1 MIVVLTLALGVGANN
16 AIFGLVN
23 GILLRPVPVN
33 SPEQIMVSAGQVQG
47 DTLGIFTPSYAQLVD
62 LRKQSDVFSGVFAS
76 RINLGGLSYGSKANQ
91 FVYGYV
97 TGNYFSG
104 VGVQPTLGRLFLPGE
119 AEAGRRDPCKPV

>member
-1 MIVVLTLALGVGANN
+1 MIVVLTLALGIGANN

-76 RINLGGLSYGSKANQ
+76 RINSEGSATAAKPINSYMA
-91 FVYGYV
+91 
-97 TGNYFSG
+97 T
-104 VGVQPTLGRLFLPGE
+104 
-119 AEAGRRDPCKPV
+119 